1 MGALEYVPATSEFGD
16 IDQDINVT
24 KMVQFASDVL
34 NQREAVAL
42 NAEEKLTY
50 SQLVQVGS
58 SAGGARAKALIAW
71 NEATN
76 EIRSGQLNL
85 GKDFDYWLMKFD
97 NVSKNGDHGLEDAKE
112 YTMEFAVPGVNK
124 DFCRISING
133 EGNLEVAIENKLEHK
148 GDDKHEHYL
157 RREFCYSNFQQ
168 AYILPDDVVKEE
180 ISASVNN
187 GILSVKLPK
196 MTKEHIDKIQRNIDI
211 K

>member
-1 MGALEYVPATSEFGD
+1 MLQVMRSNNWFPSLFDEFCNNAFDTEKKAISPA
-16 IDQDINVT
+16 INV
-24 KMVQFASDVL
+24 
-34 NQREAVAL
+34 
-42 NAEEKLTY
+42 
-50 SQLVQVGS
+50 
-58 SAGGARAKALIAW
+58 I
-71 NEATN
+71 
-76 EIRSGQLNL
+76 
-85 GKDFDYWLMKFD
+85 
-97 NVSKNGDHGLEDAKE
+97 EDAKE

-133 EGNLEVAIENKLEHK
+133 EGYLEVAIENKLEHK
-148 GDDKHEHYL
+148 GEDKHEHYL